1 MNMSPKKNVKKLV
14 PGAGLDVGTANIV
27 VSRQTAD
34 GSFVNSTYRNML
46 FELPASDE
54 SADLLERGEYVYA
67 KCDDKYFVIGKD
79 ALSLANALGRD
90 EVVRPMKDGLLN
102 PELKQSQ
109 ELLFQI
115 IKSLVGDPICDNE
128 PIRFSVPANPVDDP
142 EKNNIFHQMMIQS
155 FLNSIGY
162 DAEPLNEAMGVVYD
176 CNPVM
181 DVDGSK
187 VPLTGFG
194 ISMGGGM
201 FNVAGAYKGIP
212 VCEFSVTKSGDYIDR
227 QASNVTST
235 PVSKVTKIKED
246 KLDLNNVDFSDRV
259 IAALS
264 IYYDE
269 TIKRAITNIRKE
281 LSKTDRD
288 FEGPCEIIL
297 AGGTSMI
304 KGTADRFKK
313 ALAKEN
319 LTFEVLDVRMSKD
332 PFFSVAQGM
341 CMRARSD
348 FDKRGK

>member
-1 MNMSPKKNVKKLV
+1 MSPKKSSKKLV

-27 VSRQTAD
+27 VSRQTVD
-34 GSFVNSTYRNML
+34 GSFVNKTCRNML
-46 FELPASDE
+46 FELPESDE
-54 SADLLERGEYVYA
+54 SADLLERGDYLYA
-67 KCDDKYFVIGKD
+67 KCDGKYFVIGKD
-79 ALSLANALGRD
+79 ALSLVNALGGQN

-102 PELKQSQ
+102 PDLKQSQ

-115 IKSLVGDPICDNE
+115 IKTLVGEPLCENE

-155 FLNSIGY
+155 FLINLGY
-162 DAEPLNEAMGVVYD
+162 SAEPLNEAMGVVYD

-181 DVDGSK
+181 DDNGK

-201 FNVAGAYKGIP
+201 FNVAGAYKGIS

-227 QASNVTST
+227 QAANVTST
-235 PVSKVTKIKED
+235 PVSKVTKIKET
-246 KLDLNNVDFSDRV
+246 KLDLNDVDFSDRV

-269 TIKRAITNIRKE
+269 TIKRAITNIKNE

-304 KGTADRFKK
+304 KGTADRFKA
-313 ALAKEN
+313 ALAKES
-319 LTFEVLDVRMSKD
+319 LPFDVLNVRMSKD

-341 CMRARSD
+341 CMRALSD
-348 FDKRGK
+348 YEKKR